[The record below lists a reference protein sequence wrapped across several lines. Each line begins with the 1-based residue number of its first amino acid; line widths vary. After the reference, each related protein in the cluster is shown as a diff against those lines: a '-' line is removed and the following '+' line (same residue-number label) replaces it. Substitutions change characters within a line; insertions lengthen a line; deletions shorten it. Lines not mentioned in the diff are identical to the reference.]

1 MAIVILDLYQ
11 HFIMGTVGRCSLAT
25 NCTTSTSTSRWL
37 ADNCE
42 GSRVFLFLRR
52 ELSSG
57 GSSTAVVATA
67 AASASHFDVECTAAS
82 ARLTTAVASS

>member
-11 HFIMGTVGRCSLAT
+11 HFIRGTVGRCSLAT
-25 NCTTSTSTSRWL
+25 NCTTSTSRWL

-67 AASASHFDVECTAAS
+67 AASASHFDVECTTAS